1 MTSGNNNSD
10 HLQDHIDVSHWAAQ
24 MLAARTAQEPFPRV
38 TDTHADLNL
47 TTAYAIQS
55 AFIALCVAQGEQIGG
70 FKAALTAPAAQAAM
84 GIDCPVVG
92 TLFTAGNWE
101 HKQGQAAVTLE
112 QIPKL
117 ILETELGFT
126 LNRDVV
132 EPLTNAEQLKQITA
146 TCHPMIEL
154 ACLGFG
160 DSAPNGPDMVASN
173 SASKCY
179 IKGAAWGWQN
189 ADLDALDVNL
199 TRDAQLQHN
208 TSSGSLLDGQW
219 EALLWLVNSTLTN
232 GYTIGA
238 GQILMTGS
246 IGGLHPAK
254 PGTYIANYGVA
265 GELRLEVS

>member
-1 MTSGNNNSD
+1 MTSGNNTTD
-10 HLQDHIDVSHWAAQ
+10 RLQDHIDVSHWAAQ
-24 MLAARTAQEPFPRV
+24 MLSARTAQQPFPRV

-55 AFIALCVAQGEQIGG
+55 AFIALCVSQGEQVGG

-84 GIDCPVVG
+84 GIDRPVVG
-92 TLFTAGNWE
+92 TLFAAGSWE
-101 HKQGQAAVTLE
+101 HNQGQAAVTLE

-126 LNRDVV
+126 LSQDVV
-132 EPLTNAEQLKQITA
+132 APLSNAEQLKAITA

-179 IKGAAWGWQN
+179 IKGAAWDWQS
-189 ADLDALDVNL
+189 ADLDALNVTL
-199 TRDAQLQHN
+199 TRDAQLQHS

-219 EALLWLVNSTLTN
+219 DALLWLVHSTLAN
-232 GYTIGA
+232 GHTIQA

-254 PGTYIANYGVA
+254 PGSYIANYGVA
-265 GELRLEVS
+265 GELRLVVS

>member
-1 MTSGNNNSD
+1 MTRGQNTAD
-10 HLQDHIDVSHWAAQ
+10 PLQDHIDISHWAAQ
-24 MLAARTAQEPFPRV
+24 MLAARTEQQPFPRV

-55 AFIALCVAQGEQIGG
+55 AFIALCVSQGEQIGG

-84 GIDCPVVG
+84 GIDRPVVG
-92 TLFTAGNWE
+92 TLFASGNWP
-101 HKQGQAAVTLE
+101 HNQGQAQVTLE

-126 LNRDVV
+126 LSQEVA
-132 EPLTNAEQLKQITA
+132 EPLINVAQLKQITA

-160 DSAPNGPDMVASN
+160 DSAPTGPDMVASN
-173 SASKCY
+173 SASKSY
-179 IKGAAWGWQN
+179 VKGAAWDWQS
-189 ADLDALDVNL
+189 ADLDALEVTL
-199 TRDAQLQHN
+199 TCDAALQHK

-219 EALLWLVNSTLTN
+219 DALLWLVNSTLAN
-232 GYTIGA
+232 GHSISA
-238 GQILMTGS
+238 GQVLMTGS

-254 PGTYIANYGVA
+254 PGSYTANYGVA
-265 GELRLEVS
+265 GELRLVVG